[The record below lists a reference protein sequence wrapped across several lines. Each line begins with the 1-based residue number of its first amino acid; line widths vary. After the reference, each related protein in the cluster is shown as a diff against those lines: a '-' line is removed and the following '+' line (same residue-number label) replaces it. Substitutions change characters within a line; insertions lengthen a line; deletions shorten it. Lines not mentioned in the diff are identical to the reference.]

1 MTAADS
7 YPLLADFASRP
18 SGHVA
23 TLNAKR
29 REARTAL
36 DEIERLR
43 AEVAELR
50 RHTNCCPYA
59 DSEWWCMCAE
69 PHDGDCLYDDEPVA
83 GR

>member
-29 REARTAL
+29 REARAAL

-43 AEVAELR
+43 AENERLR
-50 RHTNCCPYA
+50 RAVTLNAPSDYRLK
-59 DSEWWCMCAE
+59 
-69 PHDGDCLYDDEPVA
+69 G
-83 GR
+83 